1 MPAMRSLPRS
11 SSRLLCFIA
20 IFPAAIGPARGEER
34 LSFNTHIQPILSEYC
49 YHCHGPDS
57 GTRKPTDSPLRLD
70 REEFAF
76 LAREHGKPS
85 ILKGNPAESDIV
97 RRMRS
102 TKESEI
108 MPPPESHKKMKE
120 EEIALIERWIQEGA
134 EYEDHWSFIPPQ
146 KHPAPEPPA
155 HAPDEWKQTAA
166 DAFLL
171 SAMTKAGLSP
181 NPPEEKSRLLR
192 RVTFDLT
199 GLPPTPEET
208 AAFLADTSPDAYEKV
223 VDRLLASPRYGEH
236 MARHW
241 LDAARYA
248 DTHGIHID
256 NYRSIWP
263 YRDWVIEAI
272 NKNMP
277 FDQFTIEQIAGD
289 LLPAAT
295 LDQKIATGFNRCL
308 PTTGEGGAIAEE
320 YDAIYAKD
328 RVETTS
334 GVWLGLTMGCAACHD
349 HKFDPVS
356 MKDFYAFAAFFKNTP
371 MNALDRNQADHPP
384 NIFAPRKED
393 RAAHADIL
401 ARISST
407 RASMAEREK
416 SARADFETWLA
427 GGKFETVEPDRN
439 GLHLHL
445 PLSGEGTESIGRLD
459 GAERKWDVPGE
470 RTDGLQ
476 GKALLIKEGTDIA
489 LGDAAKVDHKDKFSY
504 GALVRFEAGTKGT
517 LIGRMN
523 SFDSFRGW
531 DLAIDDGH
539 VHASIVHN
547 WPDNANRVVSKRKL
561 DPGRWYHVLVAY
573 DGSKR
578 PGMSMTLYI
587 DGRTEAVDMP
597 KKNLA
602 GTIGNDVPLRIGRRE
617 PGASGDNRL
626 QGGSAALQDFRF
638 YRRLLSASEI
648 SALAQSTLIT
658 GYLALPKEQRAPEK
672 EKPIFEH
679 YLAVVDPV
687 MADLRGKLAKLEAE
701 EKPIRDRG
709 SVTLVMEERKD
720 KKPVARIFERGDYSK
735 PGAEVAANVP
745 ADLPPLAD
753 GQPANR
759 LGLARWLVDRSNP
772 LTARV
777 TVNRVWH
784 QFFGTGIV
792 ETTEDFGIMGA
803 RPSHPELLDTLAVEF
818 MDSGWNMKE
827 LSRRMVLTAAYR
839 QSARTT
845 PEKLEKDPRNRLLAR
860 APRVRLDAEPLRD
873 LALFSSGLMVDKL
886 GGPSVKPYQ
895 PEGVW
900 EAVAMHQSN
909 TRHYKQDKG
918 EALYRRSLY
927 TFWKRTAPHPAMETL
942 NAPTREVFCTRRE
955 RTNTPLQA
963 LVLMND
969 PQFVEACRALAAR
982 SLKES
987 GQTDSR
993 LDSIALRLLARPPDD
1008 RERAV
1013 LKSSL
1018 DDFITTFR
1026 SEPDEAKKLISIGA
1040 TPPPT
1045 DADPAELAAWTLVA
1059 SQILNMDECV
1069 TR

>member
-1 MPAMRSLPRS
+1 MRADSLRFSRSFALASFIPAITASV
-11 SSRLLCFIA
+11 
-20 IFPAAIGPARGEER
+20 IGAEK
-34 LSFNTHIQPILSEYC
+34 LSFNTHIQPLLSEYC

-85 ILKGNPAESDIV
+85 IIKGNPAESDIV
-97 RRMRS
+97 KRMRT

-108 MPPPESHKKMKE
+108 MPPPESHKTMKE
-120 EEIALIERWIQEGA
+120 EEIALIERWIKEGA
-134 EYEDHWSFIPPQ
+134 EYEEHWSFIPPR
-146 KHPAPEPPA
+146 KHPTPTLPADAPA
-155 HAPDEWKQTAA
+155 EWKTTTA
-166 DAFLL
+166 DAFLY

-208 AAFLADTSPDAYEKV
+208 TAFLADTSPDAYEKV
-223 VDRLLASPRYGEH
+223 VERLLASPRYGEH
-236 MARHW
+236 MARYW

-256 NYRSIWP
+256 NFRSIWP
-263 YRDWVIEAI
+263 YRDWVIKAI
-272 NKNMP
+272 NDNMP

-289 LLPAAT
+289 MFPQPT
-295 LDQKIATGFNRCL
+295 LDQNVATGFNRCL
-308 PTTGEGGAIAEE
+308 PTTGEGGAIADE
-320 YDAIYAKD
+320 YLAIYAKD

-349 HKFDPVS
+349 HKFDPIS
-356 MKDFYAFAAFFKNTP
+356 MKDFYAFAAFFRNTS
-371 MNALDRNQADHPP
+371 MSALDGNKADHPP
-384 NIFAPRKED
+384 NLFLPSESDRERHEALPGEKKQIEDAIAARQKTEDAAFLAWANAQTASASIPAADWVLPAPAPKTRP
-393 RAAHADIL
+393 ADLRPAPFGGSARLLNKNIQVKLDDAFVLDTPDSFTISGWILPSGDPQGPIL
-401 ARISST
+401 AK
-407 RASMAEREK
+407 M
-416 SARADFETWLA
+416 
-427 GGKFETVEPDRN
+427 
-439 GLHLHL
+439 
-445 PLSGEGTESIGRLD
+445 
-459 GAERKWDVPGE
+459 
-470 RTDGLQ
+470 
-476 GKALLIKEGTDIA
+476 
-489 LGDAAKVDHKDKFSY
+489 DAANGH
-504 GALVRFEAGTKGT
+504 
-517 LIGRMN
+517 
-523 SFDSFRGW
+523 RGW
-531 DLAIDDGH
+531 DLWMENGRVGMHLLHRWPEDGIK
-539 VHASIVHN
+539 VVAKQ
-547 WPDNANRVVSKRKL
+547 PLAN
-561 DPGRWYHVLVAY
+561 DRWSHVLVRRDASKPGA
-573 DGSKR
+573 DGLTILVNGQS
-578 PGMSMTLYI
+578 
-587 DGRTEAVDMP
+587 EAFEIQ
-597 KKNLA
+597 KNSLT
-602 GTIGNDVPLRIGRRE
+602 GSIKTDVPLRL
-617 PGASGDNRL
+617 GARHGGKGNDN
-626 QGGSAALQDFRF
+626 GISKGSVVVHDLRVNRQALPDDVCG
-638 YRRLLSASEI
+638 
-648 SALAQSTLIT
+648 ALAVVPAIESL
-658 GYLALPKEQRAPEK
+658 LALPPDQRSAAKAP
-672 EKPIFEH
+672 IAFDF
-679 YLAVVDPV
+679 YLAKHVPEIQ
-687 MADLRGKLAKLEAE
+687 DLRSKLAALGAE
-701 EKPIRDRG
+701 ENAIRQRG
-709 SVTLVMEERKD
+709 TITLVMKENPNA
-720 KKPVARIFERGDYSK
+720 KPVARILERGEYSK
-735 PGAEVAANVP
+735 PGEEVAANVP
-745 ADLPPLAD
+745 ADFPPLASD
-753 GQPANR
+753 QPANR

-839 QSARTT
+839 QNARVT

-860 APRVRLDAEPLRD
+860 SPRVRLDAEPLRD
-873 LALFSSGLMVDKL
+873 LALFSSGLLVEKL

-900 EAVAMHQSN
+900 EAVAMKESN
-909 TRHYKQDKG
+909 TRFYKQDEG

-942 NAPTREVFCTRRE
+942 NAPAREVFCTRRE

-982 SLKES
+982 TLKES
-987 GQTDSR
+987 TETDSR
-993 LDSIALRLLARPPDD
+993 LDSIALRLLARVPDA

-1018 DDFITTFR
+1018 DDFTSVFR
-1026 SEPDEAKKLISIGA
+1026 AEPEEAKKLISIGA
-1040 TPPPT
+1040 TAPPT